1 MKGYTVR
8 GELFIG
14 STVGVAVC
22 ITSLGLLGASRT
34 SSEPVS
40 EFLDS
45 ATSENVSS
53 VEVAVPH
60 EYEFLTV
67 EVPGEAFSSE
77 ADLVQEAASLLA
89 QQHGGND
96 TDYLPDVDE
105 KVWVTKVNHTPT
117 GVAAR

>member
-1 MKGYTVR
+1 MR

-45 ATSENVSS
+45 ASNDNVRS

-60 EYEFLTV
+60 EHDFLTV
-67 EVPGEAFSSE
+67 EVPGEAVTSE
-77 ADLVQEAASLLA
+77 AELVQEAAMRLA
-89 QQHGGND
+89 QQHGGNGA
-96 TDYLPDVDE
+96 DYLPGVDQQ
-105 KVWVTKVNHTPT
+105 VWVTKVTHNPT